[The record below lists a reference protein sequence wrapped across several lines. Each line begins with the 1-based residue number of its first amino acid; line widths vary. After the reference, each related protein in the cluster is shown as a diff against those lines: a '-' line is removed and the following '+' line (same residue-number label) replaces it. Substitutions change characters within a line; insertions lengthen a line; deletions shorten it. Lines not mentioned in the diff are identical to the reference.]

1 MAKAGQKISVRC
13 PHCGFEQLEPSLA
26 RSTYC
31 RGCSEHYTIEQ
42 ALRAAKSARPPTRV
56 LQLDQVSVPPT
67 ASSVPVDAPTLHDPT
82 ENPKMVAAQ
91 PPTTLSHLRLKFGQY
106 FRGPHSLSVRCFDCG
121 TEQDVTA
128 AAQSATCR
136 QCGAYI
142 DLQNY
147 KISGSFSRDIK
158 TAGSLLVLARADLAS
173 AKVICGSATIYGK
186 VRASLYCAGD
196 VLVRYDGRIYG
207 EVEGRHLHIE
217 KGSSVDFMRPLRVTS
232 ADIEGRVDAT
242 IVCEGPLIIR
252 RTGHLAGKVVAKGFT
267 VEKGGRFDGDL
278 EIMPRE
284 GLGGPP
290 RVVPISTVGPKIEMP
305 PPRDNLG

>member
-1 MAKAGQKISVRC
+1 MKPGQKITVRC
-13 PHCGFEQLEPSLA
+13 PHCGFEQQEPSLA

-31 RGCSEHYTIEQ
+31 RSCSEHYTMEQ
-42 ALRAAKSARPPTRV
+42 AQRAAKSARPLTRV
-56 LQLDQVSVPPT
+56 ISLDAMVPPS
-67 ASSVPVDAPTLHDPT
+67 AQSAVPVDAPTLHDPT
-82 ENPKMVAAQ
+82 ETPKTVAAQ

-106 FRGPHSLSVRCFDCG
+106 FRGPNSLAVRCFECG
-121 TEQDVTA
+121 CEQEVTA
-128 AAQSATCR
+128 AAQSATCK
-136 QCGAYI
+136 QCAAYI

-173 AKVICGSATIYGK
+173 SKVVCGSATIYGK

-196 VLVRYDGRIYG
+196 VVVRYDGRIFG

-217 KGSSVDFMRPLRVTS
+217 KGSSVDFVRPLRVTS
-232 ADIEGRVDAT
+232 ADIEGRTDAT

-252 RTGHLAGKVVAKGFT
+252 RTGHLSGKVTAKGFT

-284 GLGGPP
+284 GPGGPP
-290 RVVPISTVGPKIEMP
+290 RVVPLATTGPRIEMP
-305 PPRDNLG
+305 PPRESA